1 MERAAPAPCS
11 APMIY
16 AMEAQ
21 TYTRTQGCTRTHTY
35 RGTAMHSHIQYACDR
50 TSADEIACINT
61 QRLAG
66 DTELNA

>member
-1 MERAAPAPCS
+1 MEGAAPAPCS

-16 AMEAQ
+16 ATATQ
-21 TYTRTQGCTRTHTY
+21 THTHTHTHAHTRTP
-35 RGTAMHSHIQYACDR
+35 MHSRMRYACDH

-61 QRLAG
+61 QAG